1 MLVTEKPQFTSYF
14 HHFLPLVNT
23 LEEVTN
29 CAEFADIRQKH
40 YSANT
45 LEEVLTTGNY
55 AHVLSFLKE
64 INLYKKV

>member
-1 MLVTEKPQFTSYF
+1 MWLKKHSLCILLDTYVHSCKWANTEIAY
-14 HHFLPLVNT
+14 
-23 LEEVTN
+23 
-29 CAEFADIRQKH
+29 I
-40 YSANT
+40 ANT